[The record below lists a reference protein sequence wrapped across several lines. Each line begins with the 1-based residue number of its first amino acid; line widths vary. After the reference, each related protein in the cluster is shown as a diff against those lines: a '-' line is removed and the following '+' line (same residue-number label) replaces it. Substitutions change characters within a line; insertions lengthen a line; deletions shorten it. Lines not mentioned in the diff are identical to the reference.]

1 MHRSPYFLMG
11 VCLDGLCGDE
21 RESILGITTTTTP
34 EPIFA
39 KAFLRLLKERGE
51 RGVWFK
57 KWFTQE
63 NSVTWTKITK
73 YYDQRRKNI

>member
-1 MHRSPYFLMG
+1 MG

-34 EPIFA
+34 EPIFTND
-39 KAFLRLLKERGE
+39 FFFSCLKERGE

-57 KWFTQE
+57 
-63 NSVTWTKITK
+63 
-73 YYDQRRKNI
+73 

>member
-1 MHRSPYFLMG
+1 MG

-21 RESILGITTTTTP
+21 RESVLGITTTPP

-39 KAFLRLLKERGE
+39 KALFLRLLKERGE

-57 KWFTQE
+57 QWFTQE
-63 NSVTWTKITK
+63 NVGSETVI
-73 YYDQRRKNI
+73 R